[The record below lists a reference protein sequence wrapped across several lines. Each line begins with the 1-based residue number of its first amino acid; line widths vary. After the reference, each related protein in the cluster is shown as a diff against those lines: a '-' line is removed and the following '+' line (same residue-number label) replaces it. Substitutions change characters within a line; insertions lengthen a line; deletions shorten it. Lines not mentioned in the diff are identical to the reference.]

1 LPLATFF
8 RAFGA
13 SESFFMHD
21 VIIIGAGPAGL
32 SAALWCDELGLDTL
46 VIEREAETGGQ
57 LLRVYNPIENY
68 LGARASNGR
77 ELRDAFA
84 AQTEDKEFDLW
95 TEAEI
100 ESVDLRAR
108 RVRLRSGEEL
118 QGIAI
123 IIATGVRRRKLGVPG
138 EEEFA
143 GRGVL
148 ESGVRDRAS
157 VAGEDVL
164 VVGGGD
170 AAAEN
175 ALLLAEVCPTVTL
188 VHRGKNLSARAEFTE
203 RIRGDFRI
211 NVFTEAT
218 LRSIEGRERV
228 ESVEILRAGALKPF
242 RMAVRG
248 VLVRI
253 GVEPNSELFRG
264 QLHTDER
271 GYIVTTGEHETS
283 IENVFAAGDISN
295 PHAPTVSGATGAG
308 ATAAKVIAS
317 RLTKRG

>member
-1 LPLATFF
+1 
-8 RAFGA
+8 
-13 SESFFMHD
+13 MHD

-46 VIEREAETGGQ
+46 VVEQAAEVGGQ

-68 LGARASNGR
+68 LGVRAANGR
-77 ELRDAFA
+77 ELRDLFA
-84 AQTEDKEFDLW
+84 AQAGEKEFDLW

-100 ESVDLRAR
+100 EGVDLRAK

-118 QGIAI
+118 QSIALVV
-123 IIATGVRRRKLGVPG
+123 ATGVRRRRLGVEG

-148 ESGVRDRAS
+148 ESGRLERDAL
-157 VAGEDVL
+157 AGEDVV

-175 ALLLAEVCPTVTL
+175 ALLLAETCATVTL
-188 VHRGKNLSARAEFTE
+188 VHRGKTLRARPEFAE
-203 RIRGDFRI
+203 RVRGDHRI
-211 NVFTEAT
+211 TVFNEAT
-218 LRSIEGRERV
+218 LQRILGAERV
-228 ESVEILRAGALKPF
+228 ESVELLRAGALKPM

-248 VLVRI
+248 VLVRV
-253 GVEPNSELFRG
+253 GVEPNTELFAG

-271 GYIVTTGEHETS
+271 GYVVVTGEQETS
-283 IENVFAAGDISN
+283 AEMVFAIGDVSN
-295 PHAPTVSGATGAG
+295 PLAPTVSGAAGAG

-317 RLTKRG
+317 RLGASRK